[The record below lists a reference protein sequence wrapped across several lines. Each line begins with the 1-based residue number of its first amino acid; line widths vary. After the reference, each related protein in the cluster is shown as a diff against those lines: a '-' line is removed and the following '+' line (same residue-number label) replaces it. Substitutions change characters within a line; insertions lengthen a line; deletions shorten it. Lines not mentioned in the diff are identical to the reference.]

1 MKIQTIVVGELQVN
15 CYLLTEG
22 NEAIA
27 IDPGDEYKKII
38 DAAEKEG
45 CKITKI
51 LLTHGHF
58 DHVGAVADIA
68 EKTGA
73 KVYVHKEDKI
83 MLSDDTKN
91 LSDIS
96 NAKIKHCSAD
106 FNFDSGDVVEFGG
119 NELKI
124 HHTPGHSPGGVCIEC
139 GDVLFS
145 GDLLFAGSIGRFDR
159 GDLRTELKSL
169 RYLMD
174 NFGDSV
180 VVYQGHGPSTTIG
193 EEKSYN
199 PYIVNHV
206 MR

>member
-27 IDPGDEYKKII
+27 IDPGDEHEKIMA
-38 DAAEKEG
+38 AAEKEG
-45 CKITKI
+45 CTITKI

-73 KVYVHKEDKI
+73 KVYVHKEDEI

-96 NAKIKHCSAD
+96 NAKIRHCSAD
-106 FNFDSGDVVEFGG
+106 FNFD
-119 NELKI
+119 K
-124 HHTPGHSPGGVCIEC
+124 
-139 GDVLFS
+139 GDVLDVL
-145 GDLLFAGSIGRFDR
+145 G
-159 GDLRTELKSL
+159 
-169 RYLMD
+169 
-174 NFGDSV
+174 N
-180 VVYQGHGPSTTIG
+180 
-193 EEKSYN
+193 
-199 PYIVNHV
+199 
-206 MR
+206 

>member
-1 MKIQTIVVGELQVN
+1 MKMQTIVVGELQVN

-27 IDPGDEYKKII
+27 IDPGDEYERII
-38 DAAEKEG
+38 NAAEKEG

-73 KVYVHKEDKI
+73 KVYVHKEDEI

-96 NAKIKHCSAD
+96 NAKIKHCKAD
-106 FNFDSGDVVEFGG
+106 FNFDNGDVIDFCG

-124 HHTPGHSPGGVCIEC
+124 HHTPGHSLGGICIET
-139 GDVLFS
+139 GNVLFS
-145 GDLLFAGSIGRFDR
+145 GDLLFCGSIGRFDR
-159 GDLRTELKSL
+159 GDLRTELNSL
-169 RYLMD
+169 KYLMD
-174 NFGDSV
+174 NFSDGV
-180 VVYQGHGPSTTIG
+180 RVYPGHGPATTIG
-193 EEKSYN
+193 DERKYN
-199 PYIVNHV
+199 PYIVNHIN
-206 MR
+206 

>member
-27 IDPGDEYKKII
+27 IDPGDEYEKII
-38 DAAEKEG
+38 AAAEKGG

-58 DHVGAVADIA
+58 DHVGAVADIV

-73 KVYVHKEDKI
+73 KVYVHKEDEI

-96 NAKIKHCSAD
+96 TAKIRHCSAD
-106 FNFDSGDVVEFGG
+106 FNFDSGDVIDFCG

-124 HHTPGHSPGGVCIEC
+124 HHTPGHSMGSVCIEM
-139 GDVLFS
+139 GKVLFS
-145 GDLLFAGSIGRFDR
+145 GDLLFQMSIGRFDR
-159 GDLRTELKSL
+159 GDLRTELNSL
-169 RYLMD
+169 KYLME
-174 NFGDSV
+174 NFSDDV
-180 VVYQGHGPSTTIG
+180 EVFPGHGPSTTIG
-193 EEKSYN
+193 DERNFN

>member
-1 MKIQTIVVGELQVN
+1 MISE
-15 CYLLTEG
+15 
-22 NEAIA
+22 
-27 IDPGDEYKKII
+27 
-38 DAAEKEG
+38 
-45 CKITKI
+45 
-51 LLTHGHF
+51 
-58 DHVGAVADIA
+58 
-68 EKTGA
+68 
-73 KVYVHKEDKI
+73 
-83 MLSDDTKN
+83 DTKN

-106 FNFDSGDVVEFGG
+106 FNFDSGDIVEFCD

-124 HHTPGHSPGGVCIEC
+124 YHTPGHSPGGVCIEC

-159 GDLRTELKSL
+159 GDLRTELESL

-174 NFGDSV
+174 NFDDSV
-180 VVYQGHGPSTTIG
+180 VVYPGHGPSTTIG

>member
-27 IDPGDEYKKII
+27 IDPGDEYEKII
-38 DAAEKEG
+38 AAAEKEG
-45 CKITKI
+45 GKITKI

-58 DHVGAVADIA
+58 DHVGAVADIV

-73 KVYVHKEDKI
+73 KVYVHKEDEI

-96 NAKIKHCSAD
+96 TAKIRHCSAD
-106 FNFDSGDVVEFGG
+106 FNFENGDVIDFCG

-124 HHTPGHSPGGVCIEC
+124 YHTPGHSPGGVCIEM
-139 GDVLFS
+139 GKVLFS
-145 GDLLFAGSIGRFDR
+145 GDLLFQMSIGRFDR
-159 GDLRTELKSL
+159 GDLRTELNSL
-169 RYLMD
+169 KFLME
-174 NFGDSV
+174 NFSDDV
-180 VVYQGHGPSTTIG
+180 EVFPGHGPSTTIG
-193 EEKSYN
+193 DERNFN

>member
-27 IDPGDEYKKII
+27 IDPGDEYEKIM
-38 DAAEKEG
+38 AFAEKEG
-45 CKITKI
+45 CTITKI

-73 KVYVHKEDKI
+73 KVYVHKEDEI

-96 NAKIKHCSAD
+96 NAKIRHCSAD
-106 FNFDSGDVVEFGG
+106 FNFDNGDVIDFLG

-124 HHTPGHSPGGVCIEC
+124 HHTPGHSPGGVCIEM

-159 GDLRTELKSL
+159 GDLRTELNSL
-169 RYLMD
+169 KYLMD

-180 VVYQGHGPSTTIG
+180 VVYPGHGPSTTIG
-193 EEKSYN
+193 DEKVYN

>member
-15 CYLLTEG
+15 CYLLTEE

-27 IDPGDEYKKII
+27 IDPGDEYEKII
-38 DAAEKEG
+38 AAAEKEG

-58 DHVGAVADIA
+58 DHVGAVADIV

-73 KVYVHKEDKI
+73 KVYVHKEDEI

-96 NAKIKHCSAD
+96 NAKIRHCSAD
-106 FNFDSGDVVEFGG
+106 FNFENGDVIDFCG

-124 HHTPGHSPGGVCIEC
+124 HHTPGHSPGGVCIEM
-139 GDVLFS
+139 GKVLFS
-145 GDLLFAGSIGRFDR
+145 GDLLFQMSIGRFDR
-159 GDLRTELKSL
+159 GDLRTELNSL
-169 RYLMD
+169 KFLME
-174 NFGDSV
+174 NFSDDV
-180 VVYQGHGPSTTIG
+180 EVFPGHGPSTTIG
-193 EEKSYN
+193 DERNFN

>member
-1 MKIQTIVVGELQVN
+1 MKIQTMVVGELQVN

-27 IDPGDEYKKII
+27 IDPGDEYEKII
-38 DAAEKEG
+38 AAAEKEG

-68 EKTGA
+68 EKTSA
-73 KVYVHKEDKI
+73 KVYVHREDEI

-96 NAKIKHCSAD
+96 NAKIKHCKAD
-106 FNFDSGDVVEFGG
+106 FNFDSDDVIEFCG

-124 HHTPGHSPGGVCIEC
+124 HYTPGHSPGGVCIEM

-159 GDLRTELKSL
+159 GDLRTELNSL
-169 RYLMD
+169 KYLMD
-174 NFGDSV
+174 NFDDSV
-180 VVYQGHGPSTTIG
+180 TVYPGHGPSTTIG
-193 EEKSYN
+193 DEKIYN